1 MTGIGVISLA
11 GIVVNNAIVLCDFV
25 RQLRERGLSRHDAVV
40 EAGSIRLRP
49 VLLTAVTT
57 VLGLVPLTLGLNID
71 FFNLSISTG
80 GESSQF
86 WASMGVAVIFGLTV
100 RHRPDPRSRPRHLRQ
115 PGQPLRVHRELPQ
128 TPQHR
133 NAGTWAEAPSTP
145 PVH

>member
-1 MTGIGVISLA
+1 M
-11 GIVVNNAIVLCDFV
+11 LCDFV

-71 FFNLSISTG
+71 FFNLSVSTG

-100 RHRPDPRSRPRHLRQ
+100 ATVLTLVVVPVTYDSLDSLSEAIATYRAKRRRTLQ
-115 PGQPLRVHRELPQ
+115 PTERGALHP
-128 TPQHR
+128 
-133 NAGTWAEAPSTP
+133 AGP
-145 PVH
+145 